1 MELTA
6 TGIVTDSHRIPYYP
20 SLDDSNRDPFALQR
34 YEKKYMMFGFGDIFF
49 DYEPENGV
57 TQCSGRVFVGGGLI
71 LLISG

>member
-34 YEKKYMMFGFGDIFF
+34 YEKKYMMFGFWDIFLIVRAKMALHNALGGF
-49 DYEPENGV
+49 LL
-57 TQCSGRVFVGGGLI
+57 RVG
-71 LLISG
+71 

>member
-34 YEKKYMMFGFGDIFF
+34 YEKKYMMFGFGDIFLIVRTKMALHKALGGF
-49 DYEPENGV
+49 LLGV
-57 TQCSGRVFVGGGLI
+57 G
-71 LLISG
+71 

>member
-34 YEKKYMMFGFGDIFF
+34 YEKNYMMFGFGDIFLIMRAKMALHNALAGF
-49 DYEPENGV
+49 LL
-57 TQCSGRVFVGGGLI
+57 RVG
-71 LLISG
+71 

>member
-34 YEKKYMMFGFGDIFF
+34 YKKKYMMFGF
-49 DYEPENGV
+49 
-57 TQCSGRVFVGGGLI
+57 
-71 LLISG
+71 

>member
-34 YEKKYMMFGFGDIFF
+34 YEKNYMMFGFGDIFLIMSLKMALHNVLGGF
-49 DYEPENGV
+49 LL
-57 TQCSGRVFVGGGLI
+57 RVDRFC
-71 LLISG
+71 

>member
-34 YEKKYMMFGFGDIFF
+34 YEKKYMMFGFGDIFLIMRTKMALHNALAGF
-49 DYEPENGV
+49 LL
-57 TQCSGRVFVGGGLI
+57 RVDRFC
-71 LLISG
+71 

>member
-34 YEKKYMMFGFGDIFF
+34 YEKKYMMFGFGYIFLIVRAKMALYNALAGF
-49 DYEPENGV
+49 LL
-57 TQCSGRVFVGGGLI
+57 RVDRFC
-71 LLISG
+71 

>member
-34 YEKKYMMFGFGDIFF
+34 YEKKYMMFGFGDIFLIVRMKMALHNALGGF
-49 DYEPENGV
+49 LFGV
-57 TQCSGRVFVGGGLI
+57 G
-71 LLISG
+71 

>member
-34 YEKKYMMFGFGDIFF
+34 YEKKYMMFGFGYIFLMVRTKMALHNALGGF
-49 DYEPENGV
+49 LL
-57 TQCSGRVFVGGGLI
+57 RVG
-71 LLISG
+71 